1 MNNAAITLS
10 SFNNYIFIKLEFFL
24 VFLTHVLLSITNS
37 AIGKH
42 QWY

>member
-37 AIGKH
+37 AINKH
-42 QWY
+42 QLY